1 MITIIIITKIVMV
14 IISIVIMKII
24 VIMVIKIIT
33 VIKITITVIMKLT
46 IVLKLMKIVVQSHN
60 PERTYV
66 QILTMSRKKFKKNL
80 SLNIAAPSATQQ
92 GY

>member
-1 MITIIIITKIVMV
+1 MV

-33 VIKITITVIMKLT
+33 VIKITTVIMKLT

-80 SLNIAAPSATQQ
+80 SPNIAAPSATQQ

>member
-1 MITIIIITKIVMV
+1 
-14 IISIVIMKII
+14 
-24 VIMVIKIIT
+24 
-33 VIKITITVIMKLT
+33 MKLT

-80 SLNIAAPSATQQ
+80 SPNIAAPSATQQ